1 MRRRLAVII
10 SLAILGLALGGC
22 SKCGGSIFDQSRACN
37 NETPR

>member
-1 MRRRLAVII
+1 MRSYLTAMLCLAV
-10 SLAILGLALGGC
+10 LGLALGGC